1 MISYYSFTEVA
12 RAKDF
17 RWNEIFDKFAYLF
30 TRCPHFREH
39 RTSRKVHHFSL
50 CLSSSF
56 FFISMPHAQTI
67 SRSLHSCSCCN
78 SSARFTSFLHRP
90 HGTSSWS
97 QRLTWRLASSR
108 GNSSLHQRHSAFSRF
123 SVLHANRFLQNPVT
137 ECYTSD
143 SCLSQL
149 FENTPRKTHRNLWPR
164 GVTISAL
171 RTGFF

>member
-1 MISYYSFTEVA
+1 MISYYSFTKVT
-12 RAKDF
+12 RVKDF
-17 RWNEIFDKFAYLF
+17 RWNEIFDEFAYF
-30 TRCPHFREH
+30 ITRCPHFREH

-56 FFISMPHAQTI
+56 FFISTPHAKTI
-67 SRSLHSCSCCN
+67 SRSLHSCWCCN
-78 SSARFTSFLHRP
+78 SSARFTSFLHRQ

-108 GNSSLHQRHSAFSRF
+108 GNSSLHQTLCFLKVQH
-123 SVLHANRFLQNPVT
+123 VTCKQVLQNPVT